1 MSLDRRKP
9 LDHAF
14 LESMRERIE
23 VSHIVDKL
31 QGHVKDPEHT
41 PLLNT
46 QLKAA
51 EILLRKVMPDQ
62 KAVEHTDE
70 RKRDLTRE
78 ELIERL
84 TALHARPA
92 ANFERQPAQ
101 GDAAVV
107 DGNKVSH

>member
-14 LESMRERIE
+14 LESMRDRIE
-23 VSHIVDKL
+23 VANIVDKL
-31 QGHVKDPEHT
+31 QACVKGEHAMG
-41 PLLNT
+41 
-46 QLKAA
+46 KERIAA
-51 EILLRKVMPDQ
+51 ARILLAKVMPDL
-62 KAVEHTDE
+62 KAVEHTDD
-70 RKRDLTRE
+70 RKRELTRE

-101 GDAAVV
+101 GDAAAVN
-107 DGNKVSH
+107 GAKVSH

>member
-14 LESMRERIE
+14 LESMRDRIE
-23 VSHIVDKL
+23 IANILDKL
-31 QGHVKDPEHT
+31 QGCVNGVSMMDKE
-41 PLLNT
+41 
-46 QLKAA
+46 QIAA
-51 EILLRKVMPDQ
+51 AKILLGKVMPDL
-62 KAVEHTDE
+62 KAVEHAE
-70 RKRDLTRE
+70 APKREMTRE

-84 TALHARPA
+84 TALHARPT

-101 GDAAVV
+101 GDVAVV